1 MVVASFHLVR
11 FEGVLA
17 PTARLPLDRRA
28 LRRVPGLRF
37 GRLLGT
43 GAGQTMTTS
52 ADLRRWA
59 AFAVWDDVADL
70 ERFRR
75 HHPLARRWDRA
86 EERFDVQL
94 APLGARGTWDGIDPL
109 AGQHHAGA
117 PDGPI
122 AVLTRATVRWR
133 SLPAF
138 LRAVPP
144 VDAHLGSVAGL
155 LQAAGIGEWPVGRQA
170 TFSLWRDAEAMQRFS
185 YRSAE
190 HVEVVRRT
198 RDEDWYGE
206 ELFARF
212 APVRWR
218 GTWSGAR
225 PLGPETWT

>member
-11 FEGVLA
+11 HAGAFE
-17 PTARLPLDRRA
+17 PTARLLLDRRA

-43 GAGQTMTTS
+43 GEGQTMTTS
-52 ADLRRWA
+52 AHLHRWA

-70 ERFRR
+70 VRFRD
-75 HHPLARRWDRA
+75 HHPLSRRWDRA

-94 APLGARGTWDGIDPL
+94 RPLGSRGTWDGVDPF
-109 AGQHHAGA
+109 AGQDPAAGH
-117 PDGPI
+117 DGPV

-133 SLPAF
+133 RLPAF

-144 VDAHLGSVAGL
+144 VDAHLASVDGL
-155 LQAAGIGEWPVGRQA
+155 LQAAGVGEWPIGRQA
-170 TFSLWRDAEAMQRFS
+170 TFSMWRDTEAVQRFS

-212 APVRWR
+212 APVAWS
-218 GTWSGAR
+218 GTWSGEQ
-225 PLGPETWT
+225 PLGPATWV